1 MKTVRII
8 SIILLVCLG
17 LIALLGDILDND
29 TTLGFILSFVVTKF
43 MGIILLYIAYLLIR
57 GYTFND
63 EYLDDDMDRLA

>member
-8 SIILLVCLG
+8 SVILLVGIG
-17 LIALLGDILDND
+17 LAALLGDLLDKDD
-29 TTLGFILSFVVTKF
+29 TFGFILSFVVTKF